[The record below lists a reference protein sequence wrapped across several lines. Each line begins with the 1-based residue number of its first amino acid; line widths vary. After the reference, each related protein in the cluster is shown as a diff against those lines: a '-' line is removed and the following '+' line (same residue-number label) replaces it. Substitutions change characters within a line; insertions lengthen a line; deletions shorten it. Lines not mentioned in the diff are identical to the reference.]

1 MDAENVPQDSEK
13 TPQIS
18 HYPFT
23 VNPGEY
29 KLTAK
34 QIAELDLSGQ
44 EVLLIEKFPGTIA
57 EHFFLDWINGEIP
70 ADRERTLDLNTK
82 KLVWELRRAIDRG
95 EEIELKDVSIDFW
108 WKVGGIEWRKS
119 I

>member
-1 MDAENVPQDSEK
+1 MDAENIPQSNEK
-13 TPQIS
+13 TPKINHS
-18 HYPFT
+18 SFT
-23 VNPGEY
+23 VKPGEY
-29 KLTAK
+29 KLTAE
-34 QIAELDLSGQ
+34 QITELDLSEQ

-70 ADRERTLDLNTK
+70 AERERSLDLNTK

-95 EEIELKDVSIDFW
+95 QEIELKDVSIDFW